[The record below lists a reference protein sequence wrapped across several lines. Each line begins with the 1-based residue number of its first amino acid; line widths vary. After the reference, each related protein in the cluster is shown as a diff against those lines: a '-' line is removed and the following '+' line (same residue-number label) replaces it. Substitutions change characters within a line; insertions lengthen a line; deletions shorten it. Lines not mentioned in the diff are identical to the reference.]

1 MLRMSSLFLRTLRED
16 PADAEVPSHKLLVRA
31 GAVRRI
37 APGIFS
43 WLPLGYRIYRKI
55 ENVVREEMDRAGFQ
69 EVHFPAL
76 LPRDAYEATNRWTE
90 YGDNLF
96 RLQDRRKVDYLL
108 GPTHEEMFT
117 LMVKGEYSSYKD
129 LPLRIYQIQTKFRD
143 EARPRAGILR
153 GREFVMKDSYSFDID
168 DAGLE
173 VSYQAHRD
181 AYIATF
187 DRLKLDYVIV
197 SAMSGAMGGSKSE
210 EFLALCENGE
220 DTFVRCH
227 SCGYAA
233 NVEAVT
239 TLIPPALS
247 VSNENAAHTEQTPKT
262 PTIESLVELSNS
274 RADLKRSDREWTAAD
289 TLKNVVFKVTRPD
302 GSKYVLAVG
311 LPGNRDVDIKRLETF
326 IHPDAPEV
334 FEEEDFKANPLLK
347 KGYIGPA
354 ILGENSDTKI
364 KYLVDPRIVD
374 GTRWI
379 SGANE
384 YNHHTYDL
392 MMGRDFKADGTVEA
406 AQVLEGDACPTG
418 CGGQLQTARGI
429 EIGHI
434 FQLGRKYAQALDLKV
449 QDENGESRI
458 VTMGSYGIGVSR
470 LVAAIAEQHHDEKG
484 LVWPNVAAPADVH
497 LIATGKEDAVFDTAE
512 NLANELTSRGFEVL
526 FDDRKSASAGVKFND
541 AELIGIPITVVV
553 GKLLA
558 DGKVEI
564 KNRKT
569 GERSEIALADVV
581 DAVTNA

>member
-1 MLRMSSLFLRTLRED
+1 
-16 PADAEVPSHKLLVRA
+16 
-31 GAVRRI
+31 
-37 APGIFS
+37 
-43 WLPLGYRIYRKI
+43 
-55 ENVVREEMDRAGFQ
+55 
-69 EVHFPAL
+69 
-76 LPRDAYEATNRWTE
+76 
-90 YGDNLF
+90 
-96 RLQDRRKVDYLL
+96 
-108 GPTHEEMFT
+108 
-117 LMVKGEYSSYKD
+117 
-129 LPLRIYQIQTKFRD
+129 
-143 EARPRAGILR
+143 
-153 GREFVMKDSYSFDID
+153 YSFDID

-210 EFLALCENGE
+210 EFLAICENGE

-227 SCGYAA
+227 GCGYAA

-239 TLIPPALS
+239 TLAPAALE
-247 VSNENAAHTEQTPKT
+247 VSNANPAHTEQTPKT
-262 PTIESLVELSNS
+262 PTIDSLVELSNS
-274 RADLKRSDREWTAAD
+274 RDDLKRSDRDWTAAD

-354 ILGENSDTKI
+354 ILGENAQTKI
-364 KYLVDPRIVD
+364 KYLVDPRVVD

-384 YNHHTYDL
+384 YNQHTYDL
-392 MMGRDFKADGTVEA
+392 MMGRDFKADGIVEA

-418 CGGQLQTARGI
+418 CGGHLQTARGI

-434 FQLGRKYAQALDLKV
+434 FQLGRKYAEALDLKV
-449 QDENGESRI
+449 QDENGESRV

-484 LVWPNVAAPADVH
+484 LVWPSAVAPADVH
-497 LIATGKEDAVFDTAE
+497 IIATGKDDAVFEAAE
-512 NLANELTSRGFEVL
+512 KLANELTTRGVEVL

-541 AELIGIPITVVV
+541 AELLGIPNTIVV
-553 GKLLA
+553 GKLLVE
-558 DGKVEI
+558 GKVEL

-569 GERSEIALADVV
+569 GERKEIALGDAINAVV
-581 DAVTNA
+581 NA

>member
-43 WLPLGYRIYRKI
+43 WLPLGYRIYRKV
-55 ENVVREEMDRAGFQ
+55 EKVVREEMDNAGFQ

-96 RLQDRRKVDYLL
+96 RLQDRRKVDFLL

-117 LMVKGEYSSYKD
+117 LMVKGEYSSHKD
-129 LPLRIYQIQTKFRD
+129 LPLRIYQIQTKYRD

-173 VSYQAHRD
+173 ASYLAHRN
-181 AYIATF
+181 AYISTF
-187 DRLKLDYVIV
+187 DRLQLDYVIV

-210 EFLALCENGE
+210 EFLALCDNGE
-220 DTFVRCH
+220 DTFVRCNT
-227 SCGYAA
+227 CGYAA
-233 NVEAVT
+233 NVEAVS
-239 TLIPPALS
+239 TLVPKS
-247 VSNENAAHTEQTPKT
+247 QNVSEENAAHTEQTPKT

-274 RADLKRSDREWTAAD
+274 RADLQRTDRPWTAAD
-289 TLKNVVFKVTRPD
+289 TLKNVVFNVTRPD
-302 GSKYVLAVG
+302 ASTYVLAIG
-311 LPGNRDVDIKRLETF
+311 LPGNREVDIKRLETF
-326 IHPDAPEV
+326 LHPDAPEV
-334 FEEEDFKANPLLK
+334 FEEDDFKKYPLLK
-347 KGYIGPA
+347 KGYIGPG
-354 ILGENSDTKI
+354 ILGEKSATKI

-379 SGANE
+379 SGSNE

-392 MMGRDFKADGTVEA
+392 MMGRDFFADGIVEA
-406 AQVLEGDACPTG
+406 AEVLEGDDCPND
-418 CGGQLQTARGI
+418 CGGKLQTARGI

-434 FQLGRKYAQALDLKV
+434 FQLGRKYAEALDLKV
-449 QDENGESRI
+449 QDENGESKV

-484 LVWPNVAAPADVH
+484 LTWPSVVAPADVH
-497 LIATGKEDAVFDTAE
+497 IVATGKDESVFE
-512 NLANELTSRGFEVL
+512 VANEIGTNLEKRGLEVL
-526 FDDRKSASAGVKFND
+526 LDDRRSASAGVKFND
-541 AELIGIPITVVV
+541 AELLGIPKAIVV

-558 DGKVEI
+558 EGKVEL
-564 KNRKT
+564 KDR
-569 GERSEIALADVV
+569 RSGDRTEIAINDIV
-581 DAVTNA
+581 DAVIND

>member
-1 MLRMSSLFLRTLRED
+1 MLRLSSLFLRTLRED

-55 ENVVREEMDRAGFQ
+55 ENVVREEMDTAGFQ

-76 LPRDAYEATNRWTE
+76 LPREAYEATNRWTE

-153 GREFVMKDSYSFDID
+153 GREFVMKDSYSFDLD

-173 VSYQAHRD
+173 ISYQAHRD
-181 AYIATF
+181 AYISTF
-187 DRLKLDYVIV
+187 DRLQLDYVIV

-210 EFLALCENGE
+210 EFLAICENGE

-227 SCGYAA
+227 QCGYAA

-239 TLIPPALS
+239 TLAPAELAI
-247 VSNENAAHTEQTPKT
+247 SNENPAHTEQTPKT
-262 PTIESLVELSNS
+262 PTIDSLVELSNS
-274 RADLKRSDREWTAAD
+274 REDLQRKDRKWESSD

-302 GSKYVLAVG
+302 GSQYVLAVG

-334 FEEEDFKANPLLK
+334 FEEEDFKSNPLLK

-354 ILGENSDTKI
+354 ILGLNSPTKI
-364 KYLVDPRIVD
+364 KYLVDPRVVN
-374 GTRWI
+374 GSRWI

-384 YNHHTYDL
+384 FNQHTYDL
-392 MMGRDFKADGTVEA
+392 MMGRDFTADGIVEA

-418 CGGQLQTARGI
+418 CGGNLQTARGI

-434 FQLGRKYAQALDLKV
+434 FQLGRKYAQALDLTV
-449 QDENGESRI
+449 QDENGESRV

-484 LVWPNVAAPADVH
+484 LTWPKVAAPADVH
-497 LIATGKEDAVFDTAE
+497 IVATGKDDNVFEAAE
-512 NLANELTSRGFEVL
+512 KLAADLEQAGVEVI
-526 FDDRKSASAGVKFND
+526 FDDRRAASAGVKFND
-541 AELIGIPITVVV
+541 AELLGVPLTIVV

-558 DGKVEI
+558 EGKVEL
-564 KNRKT
+564 KHRKT
-569 GERSEIALADVV
+569 GEKQEIAISAAV
-581 DAVTNA
+581 DAVLNA

>member
-1 MLRMSSLFLRTLRED
+1 MLRLSSLFLRTLRED

-55 ENVVREEMDRAGFQ
+55 ENVVREEMDNAGFQ

-76 LPRDAYEATNRWTE
+76 LPREAYEATNRWTE

-181 AYIATF
+181 AYISTF

-210 EFLALCENGE
+210 EFLAICDNGE

-227 SCGYAA
+227 GCGYAA
-233 NVEAVT
+233 NVEAVS
-239 TLIPPALS
+239 TLAPVALEI
-247 VSNENAAHTEQTPKT
+247 SNDNPAHTEQTPKT
-262 PTIESLVELSNS
+262 PTIDSLVELSNS
-274 RADLKRSDREWTAAD
+274 RQDLQRIDRKWESSD

-302 GSKYVLAVG
+302 GSQYVLAVG

-347 KGYIGPA
+347 KGYIGPT
-354 ILGENSDTKI
+354 ILGLDSATKI
-364 KYLVDPRIVD
+364 KYLVDPRVVD

-392 MMGRDFKADGTVEA
+392 MMGRDFKADGIVEA

-418 CGGQLQTARGI
+418 CGGILQTARGI

-434 FQLGRKYAQALDLKV
+434 FQLGRKYAEALDLTV
-449 QDENGESRI
+449 QDENGESRV

-484 LVWPNVAAPADVH
+484 LTWPKVAAPADVH
-497 LIATGKEDAVFDTAE
+497 LVATGKDDAVFEAAE
-512 NLANELTSRGFEVL
+512 KLATELENAGVEVIY
-526 FDDRKSASAGVKFND
+526 DDRRGASAGVKFND
-541 AELIGIPITVVV
+541 AELLGVPLTIVV

-558 DGKVEI
+558 DGKVEL
-564 KNRKT
+564 KHRKS
-569 GERSEIALADVV
+569 GEKQEVALTAAV
-581 DAVTNA
+581 DAVLNA